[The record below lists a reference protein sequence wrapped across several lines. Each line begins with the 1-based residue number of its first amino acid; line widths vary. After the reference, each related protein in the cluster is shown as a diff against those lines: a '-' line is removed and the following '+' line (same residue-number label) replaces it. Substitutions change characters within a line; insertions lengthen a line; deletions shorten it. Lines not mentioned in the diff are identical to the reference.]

1 MEFVV
6 NVNYRGSLKNKVN
19 LCQLNFPNSKLHVK
33 PRMLVI
39 KDKMGTVIMFPSGK
53 FRVMGCV
60 DAVDAAL
67 LAMKHTLQIDDNDF
81 PRVCSQSYTSRA
93 KLGYSVNLYE
103 LCKQCSER
111 TLYEPELFTAVRLC
125 KYNPISVNVFATG
138 CIVACGLKEPED
150 MYAIVKEVDA
160 LCKSINVL

>member
-6 NVNYRGSLKNKVN
+6 NVNYRGKLQKKVN
-19 LCQLNFPNSKLHVK
+19 LQKLCFPSSKLHVK
-33 PRMLVI
+33 PSQLVI
-39 KDKMGTVIMFPSGK
+39 KDKMGTVIMFSSGK

-111 TLYEPELFTAVRLC
+111 TL
-125 KYNPISVNVFATG
+125 
-138 CIVACGLKEPED
+138 
-150 MYAIVKEVDA
+150 
-160 LCKSINVL
+160 